1 MRQQGFE
8 NAIPLEICKQI
19 KDFFDDNPDL
29 HINKS
34 NNPNVTKIN
43 KPWSHLHEIL
53 NPILSQYFE
62 TRNGQGGNIYKHTN
76 TYTIHTDSSDQQQL
90 INCCIPIHLEV
101 TQPQQKFIV
110 FDQYTDNGFGRTW
123 YGDRDTSTNGDFDSN
138 KKISTIPYNDPIVH
152 ACTDSPIDKD
162 FFDLHLNH
170 SHCKYEYF
178 HGLTGTVYDFKPGNM
193 IVFNSNNI
201 HSTGKLVGPWKM
213 GLLIQF
219 EGTLEELLHE

>member
-8 NAIPLEICKQI
+8 NVIPIEICKQI
-19 KDFFDDNPDL
+19 KDFFDDNTDL
-29 HINKS
+29 HINNS
-34 NNPNVTKIN
+34 NNPNVIKIN
-43 KPWSHLHEIL
+43 KPWSHLHDIL

-76 TYTIHTDSSDQQQL
+76 TYTIHTDSSDPQQL

-138 KKISTIPYNDPIVH
+138 KKISTIPY
-152 ACTDSPIDKD
+152 
-162 FFDLHLNH
+162 
-170 SHCKYEYF
+170 
-178 HGLTGTVYDFKPGNM
+178 M
-193 IVFNSNNI
+193 I
-201 HSTGKLVGPWKM
+201 L
-213 GLLIQF
+213 
-219 EGTLEELLHE
+219 